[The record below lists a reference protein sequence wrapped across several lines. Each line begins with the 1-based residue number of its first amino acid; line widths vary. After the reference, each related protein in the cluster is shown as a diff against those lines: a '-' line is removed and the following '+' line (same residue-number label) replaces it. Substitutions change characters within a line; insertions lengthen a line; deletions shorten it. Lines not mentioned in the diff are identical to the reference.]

1 MSSYLCNVCEGRVIV
16 RGKEEEEG
24 RMVEET
30 VDFRD
35 GEGESAVEGEEKIG
49 RTRGG
54 GSGLGSML
62 EKQSDFGS
70 ALAHI
75 MYDGGFSDA
84 PWPLAHQHL
93 QRRQQLS

>member
-1 MSSYLCNVCEGRVIV
+1 MSSYLCNVCKGRVIV

-35 GEGESAVEGEEKIG
+35 GEGESAVEGEKKIG

-54 GSGLGSML
+54 GGGLGSML
-62 EKQSDFGS
+62 EKQSDFEP
-70 ALAHI
+70 A
-75 MYDGGFSDA
+75 FSS
-84 PWPLAHQHL
+84 HHV
-93 QRRQQLS
+93 

>member
-1 MSSYLCNVCEGRVIV
+1 MIV
-16 RGKEEEEG
+16 RGKEEKEG

-35 GEGESAVEGEEKIG
+35 GEGESAVEGEKKIG

-62 EKQSDFGS
+62 EKQS
-70 ALAHI
+70 
-75 MYDGGFSDA
+75 GFES
-84 PWPLAHQHL
+84 PFSSHHV
-93 QRRQQLS
+93 